1 MDACICFLLRMLAL
15 LYDGARGQAAEVA
28 RPLKSEAKVT
38 ESDAYART
46 PSLTTQLQLQLQ
58 AAATA

>member
-1 MDACICFLLRMLAL
+1 MLAL